1 MKKVG
6 GWRLNNGRRRVAM
19 SLHKGHASARA
30 TLIRVSGKLRCLM
43 NGSGRDGA
51 MEIPFN
57 LNSCIHSKRQNYDV
71 S

>member
-1 MKKVG
+1 
-6 GWRLNNGRRRVAM
+6 M
-19 SLHKGHASARA
+19 SLHKQHASAKA